1 MPAAFVAF
9 LKLLCVTIVSQPSCK
24 AGVIPATCLLWK
36 QAMSEAPPKPVAAA
50 GRAVVARWRI
60 LAKQRLDHLHELGS
74 SGRWKL
80 YHTESDFFAMLQE
93 AHDALKVWEDLAP
106 PDAALDKTIEVAIA
120 QNSED
125 RVPGSLPKPSLLD
138 RIQPQYDFR
147 KS

>member
-1 MPAAFVAF
+1 
-9 LKLLCVTIVSQPSCK
+9 
-24 AGVIPATCLLWK
+24 
-36 QAMSEAPPKPVAAA
+36 MSEAPPKPVAAA

-60 LAKQRLDHLHELGS
+60 LAKQRLDYLHELGS

-80 YHTESDFFAMLQE
+80 YHSESDFFAMLQE

-120 QNSED
+120 QDSEAGA
-125 RVPGSLPKPSLLD
+125 PGSLRQPGLLD
-138 RIQPQYDFR
+138 RIETQYDFR

>member
-1 MPAAFVAF
+1 MPAASVAF
-9 LKLLCVTIVSQPSCK
+9 FKLLCVTIVSQPPFK

-60 LAKQRLDHLHELGS
+60 LAKQRLDYLHELGS

-80 YHTESDFFAMLQE
+80 YHSESDFFAMLQE

-120 QNSED
+120 QDSEAGA
-125 RVPGSLPKPSLLD
+125 PGSLRQPGLLD
-138 RIQPQYDFR
+138 RIETQYDFR